1 MRFSVPLKLVDAAM
15 TTGVM
20 EMSALFASV
29 ASGVQGAAGRFRPD
43 RLRLRLIHRAGA
55 A

>member
-29 ASGVQGAAGRFRPD
+29 ASGVQGRPD
-43 RLRLRLIHRAGA
+43 DSDRIGCVYV
-55 A
+55 